1 MCSAHRQV
9 LGKGYSVHALASVNS
24 SVDWWRSATAIQEQ
38 GRFMCAQQHGASDG
52 IVVGHSETNKFY
64 AQRQLQAT
72 PLTAYLAKMM

>member
-1 MCSAHRQV
+1 
-9 LGKGYSVHALASVNS
+9 
-24 SVDWWRSATAIQEQ
+24 
-38 GRFMCAQQHGASDG
+38 MCAQQHGASDG